1 MTLLCSAKLYRSRI
15 TFSPYITRFSF
26 LQYII
31 GSKDHKFILFPCCIK
46 TSHLIKNSFLANGI
60 IGPIIIFCCLQ
71 KLTLYFISCKI
82 VDRKLDDMIL
92 IWLVNKLPCL

>member
-46 TSHLIKNSFLANGI
+46 TSHLIKKSFLANGI
-60 IGPIIIFCCLQ
+60 IGPINIFVA
-71 KLTLYFISCKI
+71 CKTNF
-82 VDRKLDDMIL
+82 VCYTVQNCRS
-92 IWLVNKLPCL
+92 